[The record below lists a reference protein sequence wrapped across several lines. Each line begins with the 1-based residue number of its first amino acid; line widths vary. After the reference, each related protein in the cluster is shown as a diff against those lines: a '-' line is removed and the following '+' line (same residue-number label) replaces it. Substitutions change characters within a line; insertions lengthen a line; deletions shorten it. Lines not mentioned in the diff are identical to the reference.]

1 MQLPNG
7 LVGIPGP
14 NVGIGPIQHASDIGI
29 DSGGFWETFNGMDAV
44 NDSIGR
50 TCRLEEVD

>member
-14 NVGIGPIQHASDIGI
+14 NVGIGPIQHASDVGI